1 MISLGEGEMQKKMK
15 RKATTRVEKETRKKR
30 HQLKLTHRKSSY
42 LFQNIH
48 DYTQANIYLSVSDDD
63 DDDDS
68 DNSNGWL
75 DG

>member
-1 MISLGEGEMQKKMK
+1 MK

-30 HQLKLTHRKSSY
+30 HQLKLTHRKSY

-48 DYTQANIYLSVSDDD
+48 DYTFTYTQANIYLSVSDDD